1 MTIDP
6 VDWDAAYAAGT
17 TPWDL
22 GEPVP
27 LLVEALAGGLL
38 GCPGSA
44 LVPGCGRGYDAGALA
59 EAGWRAVGVD
69 LAPHALDEAT
79 VAYPAATFVLGDALD
94 PQVALERTGGQ
105 VDLVWDHTF
114 FCALP
119 LRLRQRFGGLVRAVL
134 KPGGLLA
141 SAVFPLDRPDD
152 AGPPYRYL
160 PEHMEEVIGDGF
172 ERIHLSPPVASMVPQ
187 WHRRLTIWRRV
198 GAGAGVGV
206 GGRAASRQD
215 ASSASTS
222 TGTSTAP

>member
-6 VDWDAAYAAGT
+6 VDWDAAYAAAA

-27 LLVEALAGGLL
+27 LLIEALVDGLL
-38 GCPGSA
+38 GVPGSA

-59 EAGWRAVGVD
+59 EAGWRTVGVD
-69 LAPHALDEAT
+69 LAPHAVDEAT
-79 VAYPAATFVLGDALD
+79 AAYPTVTFALGDALD
-94 PQVALERTGGQ
+94 PDVALTRTGGP
-105 VDLVWDHTF
+105 VDLLWDHTF

-119 LRLRQRFGGLVRAVL
+119 PGLRPRYGELVRAVL
-134 KPGGLLA
+134 KPGRLLA

-152 AGPPYRYL
+152 AGPPYRYV

-172 ERIHLSPPVASMVPQ
+172 ERIHLGPPVASMVPQ
-187 WHRRLTIWRRV
+187 WHRRLAIWRRV
-198 GAGAGVGV
+198 DQA
-206 GGRAASRQD
+206 

-222 TGTSTAP
+222 TGTSASP